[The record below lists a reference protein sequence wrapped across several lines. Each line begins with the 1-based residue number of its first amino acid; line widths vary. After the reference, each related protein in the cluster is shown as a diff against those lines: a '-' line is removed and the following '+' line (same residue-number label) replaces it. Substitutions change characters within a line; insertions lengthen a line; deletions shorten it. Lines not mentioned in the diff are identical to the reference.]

1 MTRWSMQGCAPR
13 RWLGVLLLSCAFA
26 CGAHAAQRVVVVTS
40 YAQEV
45 ISRIEAE
52 FTRANPDLALDVIWR
67 MPRDAMPYL
76 QSDAGKSVDV
86 YWSASG
92 RNFAELAEL
101 GAFAAQPDLAAALP
115 ATLAGFELS
124 DPKARYVASEVAL
137 YGFAVNPEYLAR
149 HGLPE
154 PANWRDLADPR
165 YRGHLLFP
173 LPSRVG
179 FAPLMIEGLLQ
190 RLGWNEGWALIN
202 EIASNAALWSSGGAF
217 ITEEVANANKGVA
230 VTIDFFAASAIANGA
245 PMRFV
250 YPDMLAVSPGH
261 VGILRNAPNAHG
273 ARRFVAFLLSEA
285 GQRALLH
292 PDVRK
297 LPVHPDVFK
306 GVDAPPF
313 DPYAAPLPAGW
324 RYDTRRGAMRLVV
337 DNAVF
342 DALITAQGAAHAQVW
357 QALRTARAAALARGD
372 AAALS
377 LVREVETAALRP
389 PIDEAQSHSA
399 AVRAGLGGRAVRGG
413 TEAPPEA
420 SALSTQWQAAIARQY
435 ADAVARLEASGMLA
449 EGWSSQAGI
458 VQ

>member
-1 MTRWSMQGCAPR
+1 MM
-13 RWLGVLLLSCAFA
+13 RWLGALVLSCICTF
-26 CGAHAAQRVVVVTS
+26 GAHAAQRVVVVTS

-45 ISRIEAE
+45 ISRMEAE

-76 QSDAGKSVDV
+76 QSEAGTTVDV

-92 RNFAELAEL
+92 RNFADLASRGL
-101 GAFAAQPDLAAALP
+101 FAAQPDLAATLP

-124 DPKARYVASEVAL
+124 DPKARYMASEVAL
-137 YGFAVNPEYLAR
+137 YGFAINPEYLAR
-149 HGLPE
+149 RGLPE
-154 PANWRDLADPR
+154 PASWRDLADPR
-165 YRGHLLFP
+165 YRGHLLFL

-179 FAPLMIEGLLQ
+179 FAPLMIEALLQ
-190 RLGWNEGWALIN
+190 RMGWTGGWALLS
-202 EIASNAALWSSGGAF
+202 EIASNARLWSPGGAF
-217 ITEEVANANKGVA
+217 ITEEVAAASKGVA

-245 PMRFV
+245 LMRFV
-250 YPDMLAVSPGH
+250 YPDVLAVSPGH
-261 VGILRNAPNAHG
+261 VGILRNAPNAQG
-273 ARRFVAFLLSEA
+273 ARRFVDFLLSEA

-297 LPVHPDVFK
+297 LPVRPDLFK
-306 GVDAPPF
+306 GADAPAF

-324 RYDTRRGAMRLVV
+324 RYDARRGAVRLAV

-342 DALITAQGAAHAQVW
+342 DALITGQGAAHARLW
-357 QALRTARAAALARGD
+357 QALRAARSAALARGD

-377 LVREVETAALRP
+377 LVARVQASTLRP
-389 PIDEAQSHSA
+389 PIDEAQSHSPEI
-399 AVRAGLGGRAVRGG
+399 REGLGGRAVRGG

-420 SALSTQWQAAIARQY
+420 SALSTQWQSAIARQY
-435 ADAVARLEASGMLA
+435 AEAVALLEASGLLA
-449 EGWSSQAGI
+449 EGWSSQAGV

>member
-1 MTRWSMQGCAPR
+1 MQDCGPG
-13 RWLGVLLLSCAFA
+13 RWLGALLLSYVLA

-45 ISRIEAE
+45 ISRMEAE
-52 FTRANPDLALDVIWR
+52 FSRANPDLALDVIWR

-76 QSDAGKSVDV
+76 QGDAGKPVDV

-92 RNFAELAEL
+92 RNFADLAEQ

-124 DPKARYVASEVAL
+124 DPKARYLASEVAL
-137 YGFAVNPEYLAR
+137 YGFVINPEYLAR

-154 PANWRDLADPR
+154 PASWRDLADPR

-173 LPSRVG
+173 VPSRVG
-179 FAPLMIEGLLQ
+179 FAPLMIEALLQ

-202 EIASNAALWSSGGAF
+202 EIVSNASLWSPGGAF

-245 PMRFV
+245 PVRLV
-250 YPDMLAVSPGH
+250 YPDVLAVSPGH
-261 VGILRNAPNAHG
+261 VGIMRHAPNADG
-273 ARRFVAFLLSEA
+273 ARRFVAFLLSDA

-297 LPVHPDVFK
+297 LPVRPDVFK
-306 GVDAPPF
+306 GSDAPAF
-313 DPYAAPLPAGW
+313 DPYAAPLPAAW
-324 RYDTRRGAMRLVV
+324 RYDAGRGRMRLAV

-342 DALITAQGAAHAQVW
+342 DALITAQGAAHAQLW
-357 QALRTARAAALARGD
+357 QALRSARAAALSRGD
-372 AAALS
+372 ATALS
-377 LVREVETAALRP
+377 LVREVEAAALRP
-389 PIDEAQSHSA
+389 PIDEAQSHASE
-399 AVRAGLGGRAVRGG
+399 VRAALGGRAVRGG
-413 TEAPPEA
+413 TEALPEA
-420 SALSTQWQAAIARQY
+420 TALSKQWQAAIARQY
-435 ADAVARLEASGMLA
+435 ADAVARLEAAGLLT
-449 EGWSSQAGI
+449 EGWSAQA
-458 VQ
+458 VATQ